1 MENESEIIDYES
13 AYRHEKDVRR
23 AEEFIHTERINKLNL
38 ANEELK
44 KVNEALI
51 LRQKQLIKA
60 EKLAGVGVLSAG
72 MAHEINNPLAF
83 VVSNLSTLK
92 YYCRH
97 YVSIINQSREF
108 SAEFPITEERIKKF
122 MAHINSKLPKQD
134 IDYVINDTSLIF
146 EEVETGLNRIRNI
159 VASLRDFSKT
169 KSQNDEASD
178 VNEALRLSLI
188 ILEKEIDM
196 TGVINTQ
203 FGDLGFV
210 HSNMNDLCQ
219 VFRNIILNGIEASNG
234 VVEISVTTEQVQ
246 DEVLIRIKDS
256 GIGIDPE
263 NLDKIFLPFYTDKH
277 HTKGAGLGLSV
288 SYGIIKELDGRI
300 EVESEIK
307 KGSCF
312 KIFIPSTS
320 PCE

>member
-1 MENESEIIDYES
+1 MGNEIVNIDYES
-13 AYRHEKDVRR
+13 AYHHEKDARR
-23 AEEFIHTERINKLNL
+23 AEEFIHTERIKKLSVS
-38 ANEELK
+38 NEELK

-72 MAHEINNPLAF
+72 VAHEINNPLAF

-92 YYCRH
+92 YYCGH
-97 YVSIINQSREF
+97 YMSIINQSREF
-108 SAEFPITEERIKKF
+108 ATEFPITEEKIKEF
-122 MAHINSKLPKQD
+122 MVHINSKLPKHD

-146 EEVETGLNRIRNI
+146 EEVETGLNRIRDI

-219 VFRNIILNGIEASNG
+219 VFHNIILNGIEASNG
-234 VVEISVTTEQVQ
+234 AAEINVTTEQVQ
-246 DEVLIRIKDS
+246 DEILISIKDS
-256 GIGIDPE
+256 GVGIDPE
-263 NLDKIFLPFYTDKH
+263 NIDKIFLPFYTDKH
-277 HTKGAGLGLSV
+277 HARGAGLGLSV
-288 SYGIIKELDGRI
+288 SYGIINDLDGRI
-300 EVESEIK
+300 EVESEVK

-312 KIFIPSTS
+312 KIFIPCSS
-320 PCE
+320 PYQ